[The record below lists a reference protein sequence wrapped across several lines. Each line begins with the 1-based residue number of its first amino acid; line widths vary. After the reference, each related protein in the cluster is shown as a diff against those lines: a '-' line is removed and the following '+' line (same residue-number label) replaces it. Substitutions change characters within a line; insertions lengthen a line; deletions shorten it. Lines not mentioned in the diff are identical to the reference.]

1 MSSQEHNRV
10 KNPDT
15 RSSAGESSVENN
27 EIAFLVGED
36 GQLHSVQ
43 EETHNI
49 WNPENSPVQHNGI
62 QNNRNEDLN
71 EDYQTQPCA
80 AVEQNIPVKESGPA
94 LWSGDCRLPAACHYA
109 ALQDSRKEE
118 SPILNHHSDDM
129 VCNIC
134 GKRYKY
140 MSSFW
145 KHRRDHEAKGEFFT
159 AFISRPDAAN
169 KSTTDRSG
177 KFCPKKEVNPVSET
191 RLIMVKMEKASPSN
205 SSQGKFHNKGCSSVE
220 DSRLSI
226 IKTEEAAPYYI
237 AEKVSPPSNF
247 NVASRDL
254 PLAVRSRPLPDYF
267 FSCEICGK
275 KYKYKS
281 SFWRH
286 IEDHKNY
293 VVDSTVSDQGWN
305 QIAGSQLTEKRTYN
319 SEQSVRKVIVDVQHH
334 NLLPI
339 RDDKQQ
345 VQTANN
351 HTGWATVQHH
361 LESESHHSRKRTS
374 DTALLENEHTKNQA
388 TLSSLFKKS
397 TESSENC
404 QLVSLELVDAF
415 ASANIP
421 LEKLD
426 HPKLRV
432 FIQRNVQNGGCL
444 PSANKLQKDYL
455 PKVFGTYC
463 EEMKTQINACESFA
477 IICDESSDEQDN
489 YVLHVLFD
497 FMSGKAEDVQSGKLT
512 TVLADCI
519 HLEAVNYTTVSQAI
533 IKTVSKYG
541 ADFNK
546 VSAFISDITTYM
558 TKSFKSVLQGVM
570 PNAVHITC
578 NAHIISL
585 VNELWKSEFGKV
597 DKLVSYIKKI
607 FKHCPSRKLRFRQHI
622 ANVAAAE
629 RAEIGEQNIA
639 LPPEPVITHWNSWF
653 RAVQY
658 HAAHL
663 KCYSDFISE
672 ELTLTPK
679 TQVLA
684 DILTLL
690 NDAQLNEEVQFVA
703 KNATRLLDLITWF
716 ESRYV
721 TIHKAYNKVMD
732 VLFWAEAQSN
742 EHHSDNAELNA
753 CAQQV
758 FSCMAKKLKQYYCY
772 GEESSGEEKVA
783 QRFQQPSA
791 AFLKAV
797 RIFDPAQMYLLMVD
811 LNSFDAIPG
820 FDKNCRLEI
829 PAYKSIAKEADCTL
843 PVLQFWNSVECRIP
857 HLARLARRCLTI
869 PTISVDM
876 ARAMTKHGQV
886 FTT

>member
-169 KSTTDRSG
+169 KSTTGMVLSSASIKALISQKLSDRSG

-345 VQTANN
+345 VQTANK
-351 HTGWATVQHH
+351 GQRTVDFDHKH
-361 LESESHHSRKRTS
+361 RLYNVPIRNSEFSIGQLSNTCQLCGANFSRKSGLVDHIQFVHQRYRP
-374 DTALLENEHTKNQA
+374 HVC
-388 TLSSLFKKS
+388 TLCDQKFRRP
-397 TESSENC
+397 SELKRHVQRRHDNC
-404 QLVSLELVDAF
+404 LSNIQVSNVTSLERACTVENGQLRLPA
-415 ASANIP
+415 ASHKRATHVNETAGDT
-421 LEKLD
+421 LAKVLS
-426 HPKLRV
+426 H
-432 FIQRNVQNGGCL
+432 
-444 PSANKLQKDYL
+444 DYL
-455 PKVFGTYC
+455 PKI
-463 EEMKTQINACESFA
+463 QISNVTSLVKSY
-477 IICDESSDEQDN
+477 IDENDEQKLLDEVKPVQGAAN
-489 YVLHVLFD
+489 QAKTGRIMPAKNKKALKRPRRVHGCCLCGNKYLYYSILWKHKLMHGGRKKHFCLLCG
-497 FMSGKAEDVQSGKLT
+497 SGFFRSKDL
-512 TVLADCI
+512 DI
-519 HLEAVNYTTVSQAI
+519 H
-533 IKTVSKYG
+533 
-541 ADFNK
+541 
-546 VSAFISDITTYM
+546 
-558 TKSFKSVLQGVM
+558 FKSKHLQTFKFKCPLCEKGFNR
-570 PNAVHITC
+570 PIDAQK
-578 NAHIISL
+578 HII
-585 VNELWKSEFGKV
+585 
-597 DKLVSYIKKI
+597 
-607 FKHCPSRKLRFRQHI
+607 FRHTDLE
-622 ANVAAAE
+622 N
-629 RAEIGEQNIA
+629 
-639 LPPEPVITHWNSWF
+639 
-653 RAVQY
+653 
-658 HAAHL
+658 
-663 KCYSDFISE
+663 FI
-672 ELTLTPK
+672 
-679 TQVLA
+679 
-684 DILTLL
+684 
-690 NDAQLNEEVQFVA
+690 
-703 KNATRLLDLITWF
+703 
-716 ESRYV
+716 
-721 TIHKAYNKVMD
+721 
-732 VLFWAEAQSN
+732 
-742 EHHSDNAELNA
+742 
-753 CAQQV
+753 
-758 FSCMAKKLKQYYCY
+758 
-772 GEESSGEEKVA
+772 
-783 QRFQQPSA
+783 
-791 AFLKAV
+791 
-797 RIFDPAQMYLLMVD
+797 
-811 LNSFDAIPG
+811 
-820 FDKNCRLEI
+820 
-829 PAYKSIAKEADCTL
+829 
-843 PVLQFWNSVECRIP
+843 CRICNTSTVTASELQNHVKKFHSP
-857 HLARLARRCLTI
+857 KVPCTHCNSLLENKLQLQRH
-869 PTISVDM
+869 M
-876 ARAMTKHGQV
+876 GKH
-886 FTT
+886 